1 MTVTPREKGKALI
14 EAFKS
19 LDKDETGS
27 ITELE
32 LRHLLVDEA
41 DMTAFEVEEIITKAQ
56 VSSTKEISFATFV
69 ELALTDYP
77 PVPEQELETGE
88 PPIR

>member
-1 MTVTPREKGKALI
+1 MTVTPRDKDKALV

-19 LDKDETGS
+19 MDKDETGT

-41 DMTAFEVEEIITKAQ
+41 DMTALEVEEIITKAQ
-56 VSSTKEISFATFV
+56 VSSSKEISFATFV
-69 ELALTDYP
+69 ELAVTDYP
-77 PVPEQELETGE
+77 LTPQ
-88 PPIR
+88 